1 MNSLTEKATPWRR
14 NVARLLI
21 LTLVLMVTPVWAM
34 GQGATLEGMLL
45 DEAGKPATELEVV
58 LFDAE
63 GEQVAEASADQDGI
77 YGFADLNPGTY
88 ALAVRDASGEASPV
102 ASQPVTLARGEL
114 ARRDLQQVSA
124 DSAAGINAQ
133 INPSLGTRWAGLSN
147 TNKVWVVVGILA
159 GVALIYSV
167 VDDDDDDETAASPAA
182 P

>member
-1 MNSLTEKATPWRR
+1 MSSLTEKATPWRR

-21 LTLVLMVTPVWAM
+21 LTLVLMVTPVWAV
-34 GQGATLEGMLL
+34 GSGATLEGRLL

-58 LFDAE
+58 LFDAD
-63 GEQVAEASADQDGI
+63 GEPVAEAAADQEGI
-77 YGFADLNPGTY
+77 YGFSDLTPGTY

-102 ASQPVTLARGEL
+102 AAQPVTLARGEL

-124 DSAAGINAQ
+124 DSAPGVNARINA
-133 INPSLGTRWAGLSN
+133 NLGQRWAGLSN
-147 TNKVWVVVGILA
+147 ANKVWVVVGILA